1 MVRKYGLLPP
11 IETPAM
17 PRPNALRCCA
27 LVHFFAAPFFFWK
40 TLVALIERRVEAVS
54 LADTVSNK
62 QQKS

>member
-1 MVRKYGLLPP
+1 MRFGAVRWF
-11 IETPAM
+11 IF
-17 PRPNALRCCA
+17 LRR
-27 LVHFFAAPFFFWK
+27 HFFFWK